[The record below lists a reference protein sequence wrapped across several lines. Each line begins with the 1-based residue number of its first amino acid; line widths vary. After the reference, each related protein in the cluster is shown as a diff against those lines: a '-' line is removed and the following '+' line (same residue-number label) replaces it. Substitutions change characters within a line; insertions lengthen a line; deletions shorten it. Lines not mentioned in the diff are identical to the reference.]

1 MRNLVLIMINCLA
14 LVSACSDSPAP
25 VALGTL
31 ERDRITLRATVGEII
46 RDQPAPEGSRVRAGE
61 TLVVLDDTL
70 QQQAVNSARS
80 ELAGARARLDRLRNG
95 FREEEIDSARAR
107 VSAAEA
113 ELLEAERNHERLQVV
128 ARREFVPRAELDNAE
143 TRRDNRQA
151 RLEEARHQLTLLLN
165 GSRGEDI
172 AEAEAQV
179 EAREAALA
187 AERHRLAE
195 LQVKAPRDGLLETLP
210 WETGER
216 VSAGTGI
223 AILLVDDAPH
233 ARVYVPEP
241 YRRKVSVGTRL
252 RVFIDGRE
260 APMTGEVR
268 WIDHEAAFTTY
279 YALNREERS
288 RLMYLAEI
296 RLPESAA
303 DLPAG
308 LPAQAELPE

>member
-1 MRNLVLIMINCLA
+1 MRNLVLIICLA
-14 LVSACSDSPAP
+14 LISACSDSPAP

-31 ERDRITLRATVGEII
+31 ERDRITLRATVSEII
-46 RDQPAPEGSRVRAGE
+46 RDQPAPEGNQVRAGE
-61 TLVVLDDTL
+61 TLVILDDSL

-80 ELAGARARLDRLRNG
+80 ELAGTRARLERLRNG
-95 FREEEIDSARAR
+95 FREEEIASARAR

-128 ARREFVPRAELDNAE
+128 ARREFVPRAERDNAE
-143 TRRDNRQA
+143 TRRDSRQA
-151 RLEEARHQLTLLLN
+151 QLEEARHQLTLLLN
-165 GSRGEDI
+165 GSRREDI

-179 EAREAALA
+179 EAQEAALA
-187 AERHRLAE
+187 AATQRLEE
-195 LQVKAPRDGLLETLP
+195 LQVKAPRDGLLEKLP

-216 VSAGTGI
+216 VNAGTGV
-223 AILLVDDAPH
+223 AIMLVDDAPH
-233 ARVYVPEP
+233 ARVYIPEP
-241 YRRKVSVGTRL
+241 YRRKVAVGDRL

-260 APMTGEVR
+260 EPIIGEVR
-268 WIDHEAAFTTY
+268 WIDHEAAFTPY